1 MNEFKTYTIP
11 QDEKKEII
19 SSLVSFLERDERI
32 IFAYIFGSFADPEI
46 PFFRDID
53 LGVYV
58 RDYKDTDWEKYEIDL
73 PLELQRS
80 FEHRYPFDV
89 IVLNRADIFLVKN
102 VIEGEL
108 LFTKDED
115 LWSDF
120 VEKALLRYLDI
131 APVFYRS
138 FREAYLESET

>member
-1 MNEFKTYTIP
+1 MNESKVYAISR
-11 QDEKKEII
+11 DEKEEVI
-19 SSLVSFLERDERI
+19 SSLISFLKRDERI
-32 IFAYIFGSFADPEI
+32 VFAYIFGSFVEPEM

-53 LGVYV
+53 IGIYI
-58 RDYKDTDWEKYEIDL
+58 RDYKESDRETYEIEL

-80 FEHRYPFDV
+80 FEYKYPFDV
-89 IVLNRADIFLVKN
+89 IILNRADIFLIKN

-120 VEKALLRYLDI
+120 VEDALARYIDI

-138 FREAYLESET
+138 FREAFLEQ